1 MLGSLPG
8 LALED
13 NLKIKSCRSVL
24 EKNLMQSRSIAFV
37 AAALLLS
44 LAIPLKSFAED
55 DAKMSA
61 A

>member
-1 MLGSLPG
+1 
-8 LALED
+8 
-13 NLKIKSCRSVL
+13 
-24 EKNLMQSRSIAFV
+24 MQSRSIAFV